1 MNKIKELRLKHGD
14 TLKDLA
20 KKINYDFSYLSK
32 IEREINTPSISLL
45 KKVAKT
51 YNVNITYLIESDEDI
66 YTSAE
71 KSFISDLDLD
81 MEDILDKYHLT
92 LDGKDITEE
101 ELDFMIGILRKLRY
115 MVQKGNV

>member
-20 KKINYDFSYLSK
+20 K
-32 IEREINTPSISLL
+32 IEREISTPSISLL

-81 MEDILDKYHLT
+81 MENILDKYHLT